1 MTEKYIYLVFG
12 GDNRNMKNLL
22 TILEKLKE
30 KRDTFKGNYYIPS
43 DWNVVGYQD
52 YKQVD
57 NEILINPYDFMI
69 YTIENAIL
77 NNADKR
83 KKYNKPLDINEQK
96 PVNIFKSTVYSMMP
110 RMFTCWDH
118 YKTGKVLQGSFVK
131 SLCLI
136 PYLKQYNIDIIYL
149 LPVFKYSNKCKKGGL
164 GSPYSIKNVY
174 ELDENLHEE
183 LLGDKSQEMLNIEFK
198 AFVEACHIMGIR
210 VMVDFVFRTVA
221 RDNDLII
228 EHPEWFYWI
237 DLKYKDTFGIFKVP
251 DVEANSPIS
260 NKSIHNLY
268 KAHELKAYL
277 KQFREAPNKVDS
289 YKWRQVLE
297 RYNDTGENIL
307 ELIESYFN
315 MTTSPA
321 FSDCLNDIQPAWS
334 DVTYIKFFFD
344 RNEVA
349 KKYVSDDVPPYILQD
364 GAKLS
369 IFPATEKITKLWDY
383 VEGVIPFYQDEYMI
397 DGARVDMGHALP
409 KELNEKIV
417 KLAKKKNK
425 NFIFWSEEF
434 LPEKSKEAKD
444 AGFNFISG
452 SLWSIYK
459 EIQDA
464 TFNKALI
471 LENLM
476 RSSLPIAA
484 AVDTP
489 DTPRA
494 ALMHHNKIELELIVF
509 LNNFIPNAVPFI
521 TNGSEVMEIQPM
533 NLGLG
538 NTAAGQ
544 YVLPKKDPMYGK
556 LAFFDEYSIHWGTQ
570 DGIWMSEVLKKASYL
585 RHKYIDIV
593 SNKDN
598 FVVQEETQRH
608 YEFIFFVYYDE
619 KKKEGV
625 FFLANRKVDHWIE
638 VNIGEILPVPLK
650 EKKVSLVYA
659 GGNLCDV
666 EYNQFI
672 NKGLMPG
679 EVIIGTIR

>member
-1 MTEKYIYLVFG
+1 
-12 GDNRNMKNLL
+12 MKNLL
-22 TILEKLKE
+22 TILDKLRE
-30 KRDTFKGNYYIPS
+30 KRDTFKGSYYIPS
-43 DWNVVGYQD
+43 DWNVIGYED
-52 YKQVD
+52 FRQVD
-57 NEILINPYDFMI
+57 NEILVNPYDFMV
-69 YTIENAIL
+69 YTIENGIL
-77 NNADKR
+77 KNADKR
-83 KKYNKPLDINEQK
+83 KKYNKPLDANEQK
-96 PVNIFKSTVYSMMP
+96 PVNIIKSTVYSMMP

-118 YKTGKVLQGSFVK
+118 YKTGEVLQGSFIK

-183 LLGDKSQEMLNIEFK
+183 LLGDVSQDMLNTEFK

-221 RDNDLII
+221 RDNDLIV

-237 DLKYKDTFGIFKVP
+237 DLKYKDTFGVFKVP
-251 DVEANSPIS
+251 DVEPIS
-260 NKSIHNLY
+260 PVSVENIHNLY
-268 KAHELKAYL
+268 KARELKSYL
-277 KQFREAPNKVDS
+277 DQFRDAPNEIDS

-307 ELIESYFN
+307 DLIESYFN
-315 MTTSPA
+315 ITTAPA
-321 FSDCLNDIQPAWS
+321 FSDCLNDTQPAWS

-369 IFPATEKITKLWDY
+369 VFPATEKIDKLWDY

-425 NFIFWSEEF
+425 NFILWSEEF
-434 LPEKSKEAKD
+434 HPEKAKEAKE
-444 AGFNFISG
+444 AGFHFISG
-452 SLWSIYK
+452 GLWSIYK

-464 TFNKALI
+464 TFNKALL

-476 RSSLPIAA
+476 LSDLPIAA
-484 AVDTP
+484 AIDTP

-494 ALMHHNKIELELIVF
+494 ALMHHNKTELELIVF

-538 NTAAGQ
+538 NTPAGQ

-556 LAFFDEYSIHWGTQ
+556 LAFFDEYSIHWGTE
-570 DGIWMSEVLKKASYL
+570 DAKWMSEVIKKASYL
-585 RHKYIDIV
+585 RQEYIDII

-625 FFLANRKVDHWIE
+625 FFLANRKLDHWIE
-638 VNIGEILPVPLK
+638 VNIGEILPMSLK

-679 EVIIGTIR
+679 EVIIGTIK